1 MDESP
6 WPPVGEL
13 IETISEGSTLEQYEE
28 PRSRPVITG
37 TRLIASYNWL
47 DEGAKIIIPGKP
59 PLWAP
64 LSGRCQLRE
73 DDGIYYRDRNA
84 ASYPAH
90 PLEPAIVSVMQM
102 HPTPCH
108 VDVFA
113 CGSTLGNL
121 LRFTRGDDKP
131 FRMLVE
137 VVGETVHLIRR
148 ENTPKEQIL
157 GVRGYGHAFPEA
169 YTTWEPDVKR
179 SLSHQRILKY
189 QFGGLDMMVRFEGD
203 GYIKSGP
210 ATRKTSDGPE
220 VLDQLQGLRLR
231 HDQDEAGT
239 NSRKGIADGLQVD
252 NAGETVLQE
261 SIFELKTR
269 SVKRQDSDV
278 LGEQLPR
285 LWVAQI
291 SKFILAYHDRGLF
304 GDVSVRD
311 VREEVQEWEAQNKD
325 ALGRLV
331 TLLHRIIATAHSRQ
345 DGELEIVRQIGGAL
359 EVRRRASDAG
369 TAFSET
375 VRRDWAEWLDGADAV
390 GTVEDN
396 CSESSS
402 DGEQDF
408 TACDAE
414 CAYCGKC

>member
-1 MDESP
+1 
-6 WPPVGEL
+6 
-13 IETISEGSTLEQYEE
+13 
-28 PRSRPVITG
+28 
-37 TRLIASYNWL
+37 
-47 DEGAKIIIPGKP
+47 
-59 PLWAP
+59 
-64 LSGRCQLRE
+64 
-73 DDGIYYRDRNA
+73 
-84 ASYPAH
+84 
-90 PLEPAIVSVMQM
+90 
-102 HPTPCH
+102 
-108 VDVFA
+108 
-113 CGSTLGNL
+113 
-121 LRFTRGDDKP
+121 
-131 FRMLVE
+131 MLVE

-210 ATRKTSDGPE
+210 KSGPASGPAPRKTSDGSE

-231 HDQDEAGT
+231 QERDEAGT
-239 NSRKGIADGLQVD
+239 NTRNTRNTRKEGIVDGLQVD

-261 SIFELKTR
+261 SMFELKTR
-269 SVKRQDSDV
+269 SVKRQGSDV

-311 VREEVQEWEAQNKD
+311 VKEEVQEWEAQNKD

-331 TLLHRIIATAHSRQ
+331 TLLDRIIATAHSRQ
-345 DGELEIVRQIGGAL
+345 DDELEIVRQTGGAL
-359 EVRRRASDAG
+359 EIRRRASDAG

-375 VRRDWAEWLDGADAV
+375 VRRDWAEWLDGAGAV
-390 GTVEDN
+390 RTVEGN
-396 CSESSS
+396 CSERQCSQSESSS